1 MHRFFLKGREER
13 KNVGTRMVTRK
24 NRHRKNS
31 EKMYGFL
38 ISHIGGTEFLSVP
51 IKMINAE

>member
-13 KNVGTRMVTRK
+13 KKVGTRMVTRK
-24 NRHRKNS
+24 NRHRKNFG
-31 EKMYGFL
+31 KNGFL
-38 ISHIGGTEFLSVP
+38 ISHIGVTEFLSVL

>member
-13 KNVGTRMVTRK
+13 KKVGTRMVTRK

-38 ISHIGGTEFLSVP
+38 ISHIGGTEFLSVL